1 MARLAQ
7 FWSKLSPLKT
17 YSLPSAAFAALS
29 ETLLQAG
36 TAVRFQASGASML
49 PLIQEGD
56 ILLVKPVVP
65 HQIHVGDVVLF
76 TTEEGRPLVH
86 RVIKRKGQAGSY
98 AFLLKADQALE
109 QDGLITQEHLLGRLE
124 TLERAGKEISM
135 RSLAYRLMGL
145 GLAWRS
151 RGIKLPQLGGR
162 AKSSLLR
169 PKPQTSGENE

>member
-36 TAVRFQASGASML
+36 TAVRFRASGASML
-49 PLIQEGD
+49 PLIQKGD

-76 TTEEGRPLVH
+76 TKWGGTEIKIDGEELLV
-86 RVIKRKGQAGSY
+86 
-98 AFLLKADQALE
+98 LKESD
-109 QDGLITQEHLLGRLE
+109 I
-124 TLERAGKEISM
+124 I
-135 RSLAYRLMGL
+135 
-145 GLAWRS
+145 
-151 RGIKLPQLGGR
+151 GIVD
-162 AKSSLLR
+162 KSAS
-169 PKPQTSGENE
+169 KKKAA